1 VPSVRELDQEGL
13 EHPGPGGL
21 GVQQRQSVSKPKTQE
36 QLDREAN
43 KRLEKKFGV
52 NLAWYDRK
60 LYEQG
65 GTCALCPST
74 EKTRRLHVDHDHK
87 WTQIKIETKK
97 QSSVLWSSSGLWSAS
112 AIYRG
117 MDYVCL
123 SEKKNLAIRDVKEY
137 LKRDSVRGLLCYRCN
152 KFIVGFGTPEK
163 LRTAAAYLEAH
174 QGVRNETEEGN

>member
-1 VPSVRELDQEGL
+1 M
-13 EHPGPGGL
+13 
-21 GVQQRQSVSKPKTQE
+21 SKPKSQE

-60 LYEQG
+60 LKEQG
-65 GTCALCPST
+65 GHCALCPST

-87 WTQIKIETKK
+87 WTQVKIHTAKNFLGKWEAK
-97 QSSVLWSSSGLWSAS
+97 AE
-112 AIYRG
+112 YRG
-117 MDYVCL
+117 RTYICA
-123 SEKKNLAIRDVKEY
+123 SEKKHLAIRDVKEY

-163 LRTAAAYLEAH
+163 LRIAADYLETH
-174 QGVRNETEEGN
+174 TGVHNETNDTH

>member
-1 VPSVRELDQEGL
+1 MR
-13 EHPGPGGL
+13 
-21 GVQQRQSVSKPKTQE
+21 KPKSQE

-60 LYEQG
+60 LKEQG
-65 GTCALCPST
+65 GHCALCSST
-74 EKTRRLHVDHDHK
+74 EKSRRLHVDHDHK
-87 WTQIKIETKK
+87 WTQVKIETQKDRLGK
-97 QSSVLWSSSGLWSAS
+97 WTALAN
-112 AIYRG
+112 YRG
-117 MDYVCL
+117 REYLCF
-123 SEKKNLAIRDVKEY
+123 SEKKHLAIRDVKGY

-174 QGVRNETEEGN
+174 AGVQNETDY